1 MVSIFAN
8 LLEQRKEKKFNSHRT
23 GLEHQH
29 GRRFIVL
36 ELQYGRRDVMW
47 KRSIELGLNLPE
59 RNTVVGLSVGSAVV
73 GTVVGLAVV
82 SGFGQQHLV
91 FLFQQEN
98 LSQHPSVPGGQG
110 LPILIHLAPSLSLT
124 QELRMPVKVNW

>member
-1 MVSIFAN
+1 
-8 LLEQRKEKKFNSHRT
+8 
-23 GLEHQH
+23 
-29 GRRFIVL
+29 
-36 ELQYGRRDVMW
+36 MW

-59 RNTVVGLSVGSAVV
+59 RNTVVGSSVGSAVV

-98 LSQHPSVPGGQG
+98 LSQHASVPGGG
-110 LPILIHLAPSLSLT
+110 LPILMHLAPSLSLT
-124 QELRMPVKVNW
+124 QELRMPVKLNW